1 MTAALHFKKIFFACP
16 KTPTGAGARR
26 LGDSAAPCPH
36 IRVVF
41 RAPGG
46 PPAHSS
52 SGLPVLTENPSEGS
66 ERSHGGRRAL
76 SGPLSEGLLT
86 ESPSAAP
93 SISTPLGGRVNAT
106 FSISLAHGLPA
117 AAPLAHIR
125 VTS

>member
-1 MTAALHFKKIFFACP
+1 MRPRGLNDSGPSFEKDFFLPAQKIRLAP
-16 KTPTGAGARR
+16 APGGSAIRPRRARTSESS
-26 LGDSAAPCPH
+26 SA
-36 IRVVF
+36 
-41 RAPGG
+41 GG

-52 SGLPVLTENPSEGS
+52 PGLLTESPSEGS
-66 ERSHGGRRAL
+66 ERSGRRAL

-117 AAPLAHIR
+117 AAPHIR